1 MGERVASWARL
12 LTNPSAL
19 VGIALFFGFLLLA
32 ILRRRALGRWLLGS
46 VLLAA
51 SVSLAAGLAL
61 AAWKTRGVKTPA
73 APAAGSTSS
82 QPPSPAAPPAASL
95 NALSA
100 KRLWII
106 RDRAQIT
113 EYDLATFTPGRTL
126 TIPPEFRTN
135 PVDLAR
141 KLSFSSQGQFVLA
154 PGESATTRS
163 KFWLWDGHSES
174 AISCPDLDA
183 RQEAESDSDADDGHT
198 GAANDLVV
206 RLSADGQRLF
216 WFANHDR
223 VVRNGDRT
231 DESSVITTFHVWQTD
246 LACRHTQEVDSFI
259 FPECKCSTGAC
270 EETCP
275 HGSAWAPERGV
286 GDFFFVTH
294 FVPGQLQSQS
304 LASFLYRES
313 GGRWTSTRLP
323 QPLEALADAAA
334 HGSLVIETV
343 PDSGCCGWEN
353 ESDDSTVLWRDG
365 KPNTLFDEWK
375 SYKNRNYDVSFA
387 ATTALVSPVQNLVAI
402 TITATQPP
410 GTDIRLSSDGKE
422 NPTELEGIRR
432 ALGEL
437 PAVEV
442 VSADGKRLAFLPRA
456 SLVGWLSEK
465 EILIVEDHWLA
476 AYDVV
481 TGAHRKSM
489 LQIPEGTYAFV
500 R

>member
-1 MGERVASWARL
+1 VASWARL
-12 LTNPSAL
+12 LTNPSAW
-19 VGIALFFGFLLLA
+19 VGIALFLGFLLLA
-32 ILRRRALGRWLLGS
+32 VLRRRALGRWLLGG

-51 SVSLAAGLAL
+51 GVSLAGGVGL
-61 AAWKTRGVKTPA
+61 AAWKTRIAKTPVTPA
-73 APAAGSTSS
+73 ASSTAS
-82 QPPSPAAPPAASL
+82 QPASPAVAPAASL

-126 TIPPEFRTN
+126 TIPTEFRAN
-135 PVDLAR
+135 PTDFVR
-141 KLSFSSQGQFVLA
+141 TLSFSSQGQFVFVQA
-154 PGESATTRS
+154 GESATRG
-163 KFWLWDGHSES
+163 KFWLWDGRSES
-174 AISCPDLDA
+174 TVPCTDLDA
-183 RQEAESDSDADDGHT
+183 RQEAESDSDADDGHSS
-198 GAANDLVV
+198 AANDLVV
-206 RLSADGQRLF
+206 RLSADGRRLF
-216 WFANHDR
+216 WFANHDQ
-223 VVRNGDRT
+223 VVRNGDRAA
-231 DESSVITTFHVWQTD
+231 ESSVITTFHVWQTD

-275 HGSAWAPERGV
+275 HGSAWTPESGV

-313 GGRWTSTRLP
+313 GGRWTSTRLSDA
-323 QPLEALADAAA
+323 LETIADAAA
-334 HGSLVIETV
+334 NGSVVVETV

-353 ESDDSTVLWRDG
+353 ESDDHTVLWRDG
-365 KPNTLFDEWK
+365 KLSTLFDERE
-375 SYKNRNYDVSFA
+375 SYKNQNYDVSFA
-387 ATTALVSPVQNLVAI
+387 ATTALLSPVQNLVAI
-402 TITATQPP
+402 TITATQPQ

-437 PAVEV
+437 PAVEM

-456 SLVGWLSEK
+456 SLVGWLSEN
-465 EILIVEDHWLA
+465 EILIVEDHWLV
-476 AYDVV
+476 AYDVA
-481 TGAHRKSM
+481 TGARRKSM
-489 LQIPEGTYAFV
+489 LQIPEGAYAFL